1 MAAVTGSVLLSKAR
15 ARADMANST
24 FVSDTDF
31 YRFLTEGYQKLHEKL
46 VACYGIEYMEA
57 TAVLSFATD
66 PLDSEVTSTTDYL
79 MPSDF
84 FVLYDVD
91 LGTQVPPR
99 TLKPFMRNER
109 NAMVNNWHQEPRY
122 RLVGAGDGTP
132 RLRILPATTERV
144 LIRYAPEV
152 TNVGSGSS
160 LQIPNG
166 WERYIVVY
174 AAIQA
179 LLKEESDVD
188 GLRGELQ
195 VMEAEL
201 TAIKADRDYQNPQSV
216 VDTQFE
222 NYYYPW

>member
-1 MAAVTGSVLLSKAR
+1 MAAVTGSVLLSRAR
-15 ARADMANST
+15 GRADMANST

-31 YRFLTEGYQKLHEKL
+31 YRFITEGYQKLHEKL
-46 VACYGIEYMEA
+46 VGCYGSEYSEA
-57 TAVLSFATD
+57 TAVLSFTTD
-66 PLDSEVTSTTDYL
+66 PLDGVTTSTTDYAL
-79 MPSDF
+79 PAGF

-99 TLKPFMRNER
+99 TLKPYMRNER
-109 NAMVNNWHQEPRY
+109 NGLVNSWHQEPRY
-122 RLVGAGDGTP
+122 RIVGKSDGTP
-132 RLRILPATTERV
+132 VLRILPATTERV

-152 TNVGSGSS
+152 DPVGGSS
-160 LQIPNG
+160 VLQIPNG

-179 LLKEESDVD
+179 LLKEESDVN

-201 TAIKADRDYQNPQSV
+201 QAIKADRDYQNPQSV
-216 VDTQFE
+216 VDTEYE